1 MIWIVQEQWQALG
14 SVRGDGD
21 QRVAELKDIL
31 PSVRSSPVAHVV
43 DPVRGGV
50 VVKAGHGTVLF
61 DVEQRDAIWPSSWSL
76 HPVQN

>member
-1 MIWIVQEQWQALG
+1 LQ
-14 SVRGDGD
+14 SVRG
-21 QRVAELKDIL
+21 
-31 PSVRSSPVAHVV
+31 SPVAHVV